1 MIRVAYLD
9 EGGRETA
16 AVRSRSGPATRVVAV
31 IASIVVV
38 LGVVPTFAG
47 IAWLMTVLG
56 LR

>member
-1 MIRVAYLD
+1 
-9 EGGRETA
+9 
-16 AVRSRSGPATRVVAV
+16 VAV